1 MNCDQAPAAVY
12 QRLLE
17 HFRSN
22 QEAGER
28 RHQRPAQHHAIPRLL
43 ATALHDVWTWDLTK
57 LPLVRR
63 GVYLSLY
70 VVLDLFSR
78 FAVAWMVSRKENSAL
93 ATRLMAE
100 ASARYQ
106 HHHSGLAGFTPE
118 QVFSG
123 RYKEVAIVKQ
133 NTLDER
139 YALNPERFVKGRPIV
154 AAPPL
159 SVAIN
164 PIVPNEDS
172 SIIDARV
179 NLPTLRAAGYT
190 K

>member
-1 MNCDQAPAAVY
+1 MVNCDQAPAAVY

-22 QEAGER
+22 QEADEC

-43 ATALHDVWTWDLTK
+43 ATAPYDVWAWDLTK

-78 FAVAWMVSRKENSAL
+78 FAVAWMVSCKENSAL
-93 ATRLMAE
+93 ATQLMAE

-118 QVFSG
+118 QLF
-123 RYKEVAIVKQ
+123 
-133 NTLDER
+133 
-139 YALNPERFVKGRPIV
+139 
-154 AAPPL
+154 
-159 SVAIN
+159 
-164 PIVPNEDS
+164 
-172 SIIDARV
+172 
-179 NLPTLRAAGYT
+179 
-190 K
+190 